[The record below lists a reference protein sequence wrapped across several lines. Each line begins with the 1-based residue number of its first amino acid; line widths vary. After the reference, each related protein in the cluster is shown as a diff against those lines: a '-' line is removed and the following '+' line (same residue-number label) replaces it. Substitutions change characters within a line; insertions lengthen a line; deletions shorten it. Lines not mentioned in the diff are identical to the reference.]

1 MKKLFLIGKSNE
13 CRRETAPPQAALRSK
28 VLTAFLNLRKSIFCR
43 MAGSTGGIPFTTDEA
58 LILQAKDAMKNAYAP
73 YSEFRVGSALLAKDG
88 AVFKGCN
95 VENASYGATNCAER
109 TAVFKAVSEGY
120 REFEKIAIVAS
131 SGDYASP
138 CGICRQ
144 VLAEFMPEGK
154 VLLYSEEKGMVTYT
168 VRELLPMGFRKEDIR

>member
-1 MKKLFLIGKSNE
+1 
-13 CRRETAPPQAALRSK
+13 
-28 VLTAFLNLRKSIFCR
+28 
-43 MAGSTGGIPFTTDEA
+43 
-58 LILQAKDAMKNAYAP
+58 
-73 YSEFRVGSALLAKDG
+73 
-88 AVFKGCN
+88 VFKGCN